1 MLTVAVVCTLII
13 SLFTPIL
20 FNAQTIYGYPSA
32 IGQAVPAKWNSLNLS
47 VCIFNIADAK
57 YEQLFIKA
65 IEEWKS
71 VWPHFNYIL
80 AKDQNCNINVTITKD
95 FVELTNAG
103 HAGITNT
110 SYYQGGNIGKADIIV
125 PTQIKVEVRQG
136 YYCCREVIL
145 EFPEKVFYL
154 TAMHEFGHALNLGHA
169 VDDDK
174 DPRDVMHPVVSEE
187 SQYIISA
194 LTVSALDKIY
204 GTTTQAK
211 DHPIN
216 LKPSVTIEVTLNK
229 SSYVFDDR
237 LTISG
242 KVSKIGGTGTVLL
255 FDPSVSL
262 YEFTSF
268 TPNHDDGTFNVAV
281 DLVTNNS
288 GRWLL
293 AVQYLGASKFF
304 AFNVTQIAYKA
315 YGQTE
320 KAAYAIGELVKVS
333 GNVTRIGKQVF
344 LTVINPDGINIA
356 SLIAPISSDKKFSA
370 EFTLKG
376 SRYAIEGKWSIKFE
390 YADVKVYADS
400 ATYTRFDVVK
410 AKASSSSPSPSPS
423 PVPQPKEEQQKEEV
437 ETNLELRVQAK
448 QIRDLII
455 LRVRNMDDST
465 AGVYAFNI
473 SIEDSMF
480 KASRGPKGWD
490 KAIGSV
496 NTVIFSTSTD
506 PIQPGEKQYFLLR
519 SDTDA
524 DVKAV
529 IGWEAININGKT
541 LVKGSV
547 TPLR

>member
-1 MLTVAVVCTLII
+1 MTPTVAVVCTLII

-32 IGQAVPAKWNSLNLS
+32 IGQAVPARWNSLNFS
-47 VCIFNIADAK
+47 VCIFNIADTK

-65 IEEWKS
+65 MEEWKG
-71 VWPHFNYIL
+71 VWPHFNYNL
-80 AKDQNCNINVTITKD
+80 AKDQSCNINVTITKD
-95 FVELTNAG
+95 FVELTKAG

-110 SYYQGGNIGKADIIV
+110 SYYQDGNIEKADIIV
-125 PTQIKVEVRQG
+125 PTQIKAEVRQG

-145 EFPEKVFYL
+145 EFPEKTFYL

-174 DPRDVMHPVVSEE
+174 DPRDVMHPAVSEE
-187 SQYIISA
+187 SQYVISA
-194 LTVSALDKIY
+194 LTVNALDKIY

-216 LKPSVTIEVTLNK
+216 LKPSVTLEATLDK
-229 SSYVFDDR
+229 SSYVFDDH

-242 KVSKIGGTGTVLL
+242 KVSKIGGTGTILL

-262 YEFTSF
+262 YEFASF
-268 TPNHDDGTFNVAV
+268 APNHDDGTFNVAV

-293 AVQYLGASKFF
+293 AVQYMGASKFF

-320 KAAYAIGELVKVS
+320 KATYAIGDLVKVS
-333 GNVTRIGKQVF
+333 GNVTRPGKQVS

-356 SLIAPISSDKKFSA
+356 SLIAPISLDKKFSA
-370 EFTLKG
+370 EFTLKE

-390 YADVKVYADS
+390 YADAKVYADS
-400 ATYTRFDVVK
+400 ATYTYFDVVK
-410 AKASSSSPSPSPS
+410 TKASSPS

-437 ETNLELRVQAK
+437 KANLELRVQAK

-455 LRVRNMDDST
+455 LRVRNMDDS
-465 AGVYAFNI
+465 AVGVYAFNI

-480 KASRGPKGWD
+480 TASRGPKGWD

-519 SDTDA
+519 SNA
-524 DVKAV
+524 DVKPV